1 MMSKSIGAIEFRNI
15 AKGLEVS
22 NEIVKKAY
30 VDILYLKSICP
41 GKFIIIISGD
51 TGEVNTAVDYGISMS
66 EGFMVDSFVINAVHE
81 SIIDGLKNKY
91 KHTEDISSIGIME
104 TNKVCAGLKALDKT
118 LKSSDVNLIKLQ
130 LSFAIGGK
138 LVYIVSGSLSSINYG
153 IDEAKNILKVKE
165 IVCTSVIPSVDEK
178 IRKNLIGR

>member
-1 MMSKSIGAIEFRNI
+1 MSNSIGAIEFRSI
-15 AKGLEVS
+15 AKGFEVS
-22 NEIVKKAY
+22 NEIVKKSF
-30 VDILYLKSICP
+30 VEVLYLKSICP

-51 TGEVNTAVDYGISMS
+51 TGEVNTAIDYGLSISD
-66 EGFMVDSFVINAVHE
+66 GFMVDSFIINAVHE

-91 KHTEDISSIGIME
+91 KHTENISSIGIME

-138 LVYIVSGSLSSINYG
+138 LVYMVSGSLSSINYG
-153 IDEAKNILKVKE
+153 IDEAKNTLKVKD
-165 IVCTSVIPSVDEK
+165 IVYSSVIPSVDEK
-178 IRKNLIGR
+178 IIKNLIGR